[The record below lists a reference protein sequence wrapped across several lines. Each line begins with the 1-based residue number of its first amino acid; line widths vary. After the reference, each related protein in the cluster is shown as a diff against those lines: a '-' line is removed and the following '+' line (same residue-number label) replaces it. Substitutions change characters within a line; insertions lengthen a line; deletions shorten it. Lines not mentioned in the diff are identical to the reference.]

1 MTARIEH
8 AETAGGTRTRRPA
21 TLTGT
26 RRTYVEYCPLTT
38 SSCEGISRRERDS
51 AASQCRGHEGGSSQG
66 VSGRRR
72 DSAASQRRRHE
83 GGASEAD
90 S

>member
-1 MTARIEH
+1 MTARIEN

-26 RRTYVEYCPLTT
+26 QRTYNLR
-38 SSCEGISRRERDS
+38 SSTARSLRALARESPEER
-51 AASQCRGHEGGSSQG
+51 ET
-66 VSGRRR
+66 
-72 DSAASQRRRHE
+72 QRQRYE